1 MDNEKE
7 ILKKIPLFRNF
18 SDAMLAEFSRTFKR
32 NSYKAG
38 DVIFKEKSVGD
49 TLFIIA
55 AGQVVIEKGM
65 DDTGSEFKPLAIL
78 ADGEFF
84 GEMSVLE
91 KQTRFAQARAERDSS
106 LYEIKRDEFFKFV
119 KENPE
124 NGAAIFTELVRVLAK
139 RLQHTSSELTMLFDM
154 SNLVMRDFKSAAEFI
169 KLTVENICIYFEGDW
184 AFQGY
189 SYNQFN
195 DEFDNVV
202 SKGGAGAEAEAA
214 KVALKSGWVTEA
226 SYRMV
231 FTTHGKP
238 AGYITFTKASGVSNY
253 EKNNL
258 TTIFNTI
265 ASIMGSAIE
274 NIDTRAEAALL
285 QKLKAQRYTI

>member
-1 MDNEKE
+1 MQSNLATISSELTSKPLHLCIWTALRLTTGDNMDNETE
-7 ILKKIPLFRNF
+7 LLKKIPLFSNF
-18 SDAMLAEFSRTFKR
+18 SAPMLAQVSRTFKR
-32 NSYKAG
+32 TSYKPG
-38 DVIFKEKSVGD
+38 DVIFREKSVGD

-91 KQTRFAQARAERDSS
+91 NQTRFAQARADRDSS
-106 LYEIKRDEFFKFV
+106 LYEIKRDELYKLI

-124 NGAAIFTELVRVLAK
+124 NGSAIFTELVRVLAK

-154 SNLVMRDFKSAAEFI
+154 SNLVLREHKSAADFI
-169 KLTVENICIYFEGDW
+169 KLTVENICIYFEGVW
-184 AFQGY
+184 AFHGY

-195 DEFDNVV
+195 DEFDLVV
-202 SKGGAGAEAEAA
+202 SKGGDGPAAEAA
-214 KVALKSGWVTEA
+214 ACALKSGWVRDS

-238 AGYITFTKASGVSNY
+238 AGFI
-253 EKNNL
+253 
-258 TTIFNTI
+258 
-265 ASIMGSAIE
+265 
-274 NIDTRAEAALL
+274 
-285 QKLKAQRYTI
+285 